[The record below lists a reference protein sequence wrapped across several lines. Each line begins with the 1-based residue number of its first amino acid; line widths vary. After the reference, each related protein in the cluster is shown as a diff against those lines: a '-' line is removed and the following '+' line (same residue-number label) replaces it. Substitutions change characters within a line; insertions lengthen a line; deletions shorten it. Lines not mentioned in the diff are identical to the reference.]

1 MGEQLP
7 PVTWGSGETR
17 TPSHRG
23 PTRRNSTRRIY
34 FSSYHDEETAPRPTR
49 RDETRSKFDEK
60 NYEEESCSPMDSYG
74 YPCVIHVFSHGG
86 VIYFVVE
93 TLNYYRN
100 SKIYLGDEY
109 CPSKSYT
116 HIHSLIHI

>member
-7 PVTWGSGETR
+7 PVTWGSGFTR

-34 FSSYHDEETAPRPTR
+34 FSSHHDEETAG
-49 RDETRSKFDEK
+49 SKFDEK

-93 TLNYYRN
+93 TLNYYWN
-100 SKIYLGDEY
+100 SKVYLGDEY

>member
-1 MGEQLP
+1 
-7 PVTWGSGETR
+7 
-17 TPSHRG
+17 
-23 PTRRNSTRRIY
+23 
-34 FSSYHDEETAPRPTR
+34 
-49 RDETRSKFDEK
+49 
-60 NYEEESCSPMDSYG
+60 MDSYG

-93 TLNYYRN
+93 TQNYYRN